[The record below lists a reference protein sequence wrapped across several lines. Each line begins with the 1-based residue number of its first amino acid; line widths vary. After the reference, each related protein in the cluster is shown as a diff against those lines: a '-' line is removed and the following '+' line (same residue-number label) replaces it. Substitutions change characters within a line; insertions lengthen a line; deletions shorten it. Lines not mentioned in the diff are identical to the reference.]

1 MTGVTRAVVRE
12 GALVLAD
19 GSVFEGELVG
29 AETRIATGE
38 VVFNTVMSGYQ
49 EVITDPSY
57 AGQIITFTSPHIGN
71 YGVNVTDFE
80 SRGTF
85 CRGVVVREL
94 ARRHSNYR
102 AQEGLAEMLKHQ
114 GVACITGIDTRRL
127 TRLLR
132 DSGAMPGAFGPVT
145 GPASLAE
152 LRAAAVAEP
161 GTDGIDLVGAVTVS
175 ESYTIDAV
183 DADSR
188 VRIVAIDYGMKRN
201 IGRSLARLGTVEVVP
216 ATTTAAEILSREPD
230 GVFLS
235 NGPGDPEMVPYGV
248 DTISGLLGNVPIF
261 GICLGHQLLGRAIG
275 AGTVKLPFG
284 HHGGNHPVK
293 NLFTERVEITSQNH
307 NFAVDPDSLSGKA
320 KMTHVNL
327 NDGVCE
333 GLQVNGE
340 QAFSV
345 QHHPESNPGPH
356 DSNYLFEQFGEMIAT
371 KGGH

>member
-1 MTGVTRAVVRE
+1 MSGRGGSRAAVSE

-19 GSVFEGELVG
+19 GSVFEGELIG
-29 AETRIATGE
+29 AERQVATGE

-71 YGVNVTDFE
+71 YGVNETDME

-94 ARRHSNYR
+94 ARRHSNFR
-102 AQEGLAEMLKHQ
+102 ADSDLGSMLEQ
-114 GVACITGIDTRRL
+114 NGVPGISGIDTRRL

-132 DSGAMPGAFGPVT
+132 ETGAMPGAFGSI
-145 GPASLAE
+145 GEQE
-152 LRAAAVAEP
+152 LLTAAIAEP
-161 GTDGIDLVGAVTVS
+161 GTDGIDLVREVTVPQ
-175 ESYTIDAV
+175 SYTV
-183 DADSR
+183 DCLDPENKI
-188 VRIVAIDYGMKRN
+188 RIVAIDFGMKRN
-201 IGRSLARLGTVEVVP
+201 IAHNLARFGAVEVVP
-216 ATTTAAEILSREPD
+216 AMTTASDILARDPA

-235 NGPGDPEMVPYGV
+235 NGPGDPEMAPYGV
-248 DTISGLLGNVPIF
+248 ETISALLGNVPIF
-261 GICLGHQLLGRAIG
+261 GICLGHQLLGQAIG

-293 NLFTERVEITSQNH
+293 NLLTDRVEITSQNH
-307 NFAVDPDSLSGKA
+307 NFAVDPDSLVGKA
-320 KMTHVNL
+320 TMTHVNL

-333 GLQVNGE
+333 GFQVTGE

-345 QHHPESNPGPH
+345 QHHPEANPGPH
-356 DSNYLFEQFGEMIAT
+356 DSNYLFDQFAEMLAGT
-371 KGGH
+371 GGR